1 MNDIKNKRL
10 FVNLEEWGGVKR
22 YVTWNL
28 DILPMIWEFYTL
40 SQMEER
46 IFTFICMQYD
56 NRHESNFEP
65 LKLSYADIADTVK
78 CSVEGARKA
87 IKMLLESKLITV
99 EGVRK
104 GKAKTQYLPNIPL
117 IHKEL
122 KTYLNLS

>member
-1 MNDIKNKRL
+1 MGR
-10 FVNLEEWGGVKR
+10 VKR

-46 IFTFICMQYD
+46 IFAFICMQYD

-87 IKMLLESKLITV
+87 IKMLLDSELITV

-104 GKAKTQYLPNIPL
+104 GRAKTQYLPNIPL
-117 IHKEL
+117 IHEEL
-122 KTYLNLS
+122 KKYLKLS